1 MGYTNGYALKHQP
14 MHPIGGGK
22 LDLSMIDPADV
33 TTLDK
38 EHLELQYRDVER
50 CQTSP
55 FVPIHVSLD
64 KKVT

>member
-1 MGYTNGYALKHQP
+1 